1 MLVITSRHILIIL
14 LSILVLIPLD
24 VDAQCAMCRAV
35 LESDASGDVPIVSR
49 GVNNGILYLMGFPYL
64 LMMAVAIFVFRDK
77 IRGLLKK

>member
-1 MLVITSRHILIIL
+1 MKFSKYILFVF
-14 LSILVLIPLD
+14 VLITVILPQD

-64 LMMAVAIFVFRDK
+64 LMVAVAVFVFRDK
-77 IRGLLKK
+77 IKGLLRK